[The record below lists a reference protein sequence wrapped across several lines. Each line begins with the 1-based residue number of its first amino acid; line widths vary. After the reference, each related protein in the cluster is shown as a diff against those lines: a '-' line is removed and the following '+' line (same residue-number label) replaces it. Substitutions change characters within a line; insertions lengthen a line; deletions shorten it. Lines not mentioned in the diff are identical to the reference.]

1 MKPAKKKQQ
10 TNKQTKTNK
19 QTNKQTNKLKLVESK
34 LGKKR
39 KANRKWF
46 DKFGCQQTGSEA
58 EG

>member
-1 MKPAKKKQQ
+1 MKPVKKKQQ
-10 TNKQTKTNK
+10 TNKQTK
-19 QTNKQTNKLKLVESK
+19 TNKQTNKLKLVESK